1 MGWPS
6 YGNAFS
12 GVDVIVPAAP
22 TTDRHLSFRYELLD
36 ANNVHKGWL
45 DEVMKALVANNSL
58 ADIKR
63 TARITMLDNPD
74 IDWLADR
81 VKPFVTLN
89 GDEHPQGVFLLS
101 SPRRRYQSGVVVRE
115 IEAYDQGVVL
125 RDDKA
130 EDRYTVAAG
139 VNYITEVGDLLASA
153 GITETNLTAT
163 SKVLPASR
171 EWDPGTSKG
180 RIIGDLLAAINY
192 RSLYF
197 DADGAAVAEPYLS
210 PSEAAPAHL
219 YATDETSLILPEVDE
234 ELDLFDVANKWVLY
248 TSEPDLPPL
257 TSSYTNS
264 NPNSPTSTVRRGRT
278 IVDHRQ
284 VEAADQAT
292 LDAKVQR
299 LAFEASQVYTS
310 VEFDTGIVAD
320 HGDADVIDFIHEGLG
335 ISARYVE
342 HTWSFDLKAGAEMR
356 HRIRRVVTV

>member
-36 ANNVHKGWL
+36 SNNVHKGWL
-45 DEVMKALVANNSL
+45 DEVMGASVANNAL

-63 TARITMLDNPD
+63 TARLQMLDNPD

-81 VKPFVTLN
+81 VKPWVTLN

-101 SPRRRYQSGVVVRE
+101 SPRRRWSSGVVLRE
-115 IEAYDQGVVL
+115 VEAYDQGMVL
-125 RDDKA
+125 RDDKV
-130 EDRYTVAAG
+130 EDRYTIAAG
-139 VNYITEVGDLLASA
+139 VNYIAEVDTLLASA
-153 GITETNLTAT
+153 GIAETNLTPT
-163 SKVLPASR
+163 DKTLPTGR

-197 DADGAAVAEPYLS
+197 DAGGIAVAEPYVS
-210 PSEAAPAHL
+210 PSEAAPRHL
-219 YATDETSLILPEVDE
+219 YATDDASLILPEAEE
-234 ELDLFDVANKWVLY
+234 ELDLFEVANKWVLY
-248 TSEPDLPPL
+248 TSEPDLLPL
-257 TSSYTNS
+257 TASYTNT

-278 IVDHRQ
+278 IVDFRQ

-292 LDAKVQR
+292 LDARVQR
-299 LAFEASQVYTS
+299 LASEASQVYTA
-310 VEFDTGIVAD
+310 VDFDTGIVAD
-320 HGDADVIDFIHEGLG
+320 HGDADVIDFIHDGLG

-342 HTWSFDLKAGAEMR
+342 HTWSMQLKAGAEMR